1 MQIAP
6 GLFLCVHADRNLMG
20 YVDCIPQKDKSLAV
34 GETRATMCLH

>member
-20 YVDCIPQKDKSLAV
+20 YVDCDSQKDKFRPLDRKSA
-34 GETRATMCLH
+34 